1 MESQK
6 VSLNTADAFEEADTL
21 SIVEPRLVRVNCA
34 IIGDRINSYQ
44 AKIENGEE
52 MATSD
57 ILQIVDWPID
67 ENANNETFNQLVDK
81 INSFITLSD
90 HQSLKYDMSEVC
102 KCAENAVMTLQKS
115 QYFSDESLKEAI
127 STSLQEI
134 RSLAVYGAHL
144 EMSRIVNEEVDAIT
158 ERITPKRI
166 CDDILAAIDDM
177 RKYVPV
183 THPVKEIINDIRWL
197 ATADVSSAIF
207 SDIADIVS
215 MEIQSQ
221 EDIVVETK
229 DFLEVTACNKFLRQF
244 LIERSIFISC
254 ISGLIEECHNRKF
267 RDIYSSQYFS
277 ILIAT
282 LEHWFDTL
290 TTFKNRVAK
299 ISKHFA
305 KTYFRENWRN
315 FLEELKNEACEIL
328 THDNISAHRFFF
340 CEKSKKWRG
349 DILEMLLVSMK
360 NLSNRMLAVEELN
373 QNIFS
378 DACKGMIR
386 VLSTSNQSFRDTEYQ
401 SKHIDPITKFLEPR
415 KHEKYIFPLIY
426 NFSVNFKSDENL
438 KRSELISF
446 WRELSQTLLG
456 ENEAEECLCF
466 FPEDYSDII
475 SEIYAIANRYFKPLN
490 QIIVDWN
497 IVEEINK
504 NLAVDLSESESA
516 TGENFEACVENFQT
530 LIQQQTSVDHV
541 EKFKKDERKT
551 KKLVE
556 LLQKFWN
563 LWTYSTCDS
572 GVRCTLKLFYDNLR
586 IRIQDFLTDGQTNA
600 SPVANFYQRMRDVS
614 AHMVQYFLAT
624 EIYPQEEVCL
634 AFIEVE
640 LALGRL
646 QLWSSS
652 TNETKWT
659 VLQEVQ
665 DELKDALFPAE
676 TNDELNYAIKN

>member
-1 MESQK
+1 MNVLPSQVQFGPMESQK

-21 SIVEPRLVRVNCA
+21 SIVEPGLVRVNCA
-34 IIGDRINSYQ
+34 IIRDRINSYQ

-90 HQSLKYDMSEVC
+90 HESLKYDMSEVC

-127 STSLQEI
+127 FTSLQEI

-144 EMSRIVNEEVDAIT
+144 EMSRIVIEEIDAIT

-197 ATADVSSAIF
+197 ITADVSSATF

-254 ISGLIEECHNRKF
+254 ISGLIEECHNREC

-282 LEHWFDTL
+282 LEHWFDTV

-328 THDNISAHRFFF
+328 TRDNISAHRFFF
-340 CEKSKKWRG
+340 
-349 DILEMLLVSMK
+349 L
-360 NLSNRMLAVEELN
+360 
-373 QNIFS
+373 
-378 DACKGMIR
+378 
-386 VLSTSNQSFRDTEYQ
+386 
-401 SKHIDPITKFLEPR
+401 
-415 KHEKYIFPLIY
+415 
-426 NFSVNFKSDENL
+426 
-438 KRSELISF
+438 
-446 WRELSQTLLG
+446 
-456 ENEAEECLCF
+456 
-466 FPEDYSDII
+466 
-475 SEIYAIANRYFKPLN
+475 
-490 QIIVDWN
+490 
-497 IVEEINK
+497 
-504 NLAVDLSESESA
+504 
-516 TGENFEACVENFQT
+516 
-530 LIQQQTSVDHV
+530 
-541 EKFKKDERKT
+541 
-551 KKLVE
+551 
-556 LLQKFWN
+556 
-563 LWTYSTCDS
+563 
-572 GVRCTLKLFYDNLR
+572 
-586 IRIQDFLTDGQTNA
+586 
-600 SPVANFYQRMRDVS
+600 
-614 AHMVQYFLAT
+614 
-624 EIYPQEEVCL
+624 
-634 AFIEVE
+634 
-640 LALGRL
+640 
-646 QLWSSS
+646 
-652 TNETKWT
+652 
-659 VLQEVQ
+659 
-665 DELKDALFPAE
+665 
-676 TNDELNYAIKN
+676 